1 MTKSRKV
8 RVMVYIL
15 AGVGAGF
22 LGLWSLIGWLP
33 TKGVEKPAYRVVSRQ
48 KGYEVREYPP
58 TIVAEV
64 TLEGEYKE
72 TMYGGFRQVAD
83 YIFGNNEV
91 VLPEKEGSE
100 KIAMTSP
107 VLQKEEGASE
117 KIAMTSPVLQKEEGA
132 SEKIAMTSP
141 VLQEETADSS
151 YTVSFIMPSEY
162 TLESLPKP
170 KNEKVQLRSI
180 PSKRYAVLRF
190 GGYATERRVEKKKR
204 KLREL
209 MDRDDLRSL
218 GETMVAQ
225 YNPPWTPPYMR
236 RNEILIEIPK

>member
-1 MTKSRKV
+1 MTKKRKV
-8 RVMVYIL
+8 RVMAYIL

-33 TKGVEKPAYRVVSRQ
+33 TRGVEKPAYEVVSRP
-48 KGYEVREYPP
+48 KGYEVRDYPP

-91 VLPEKEGSE
+91 VLPEEQGSE

-107 VLQKEEGASE
+107 VLQKEEFS
-117 KIAMTSPVLQKEEGA
+117 

-141 VLQEETADSS
+141 VLQEKEEGSS

-170 KNEKVQLRSI
+170 KNENVQLRSV

-190 GGYATERRVEKKKR
+190 GGYATERRVEKKRR
-204 KLREL
+204 KLKEL
-209 MDRDDLRSL
+209 MERDNLRSL
-218 GETMVAQ
+218 GETTVAQ

-236 RNEILIEIPK
+236 RNEIFIEVPK

>member
-91 VLPEKEGSE
+91 VLPEKEG
-100 KIAMTSP
+100 
-107 VLQKEEGASE
+107 SE